1 MIVKLPTLDPLA
13 PMLKWAG
20 GKRWLAQHYPEV
32 FPKRFERY
40 VEPFAGSAAIFFHLR
55 PASAVI
61 ADTNRELIESYAAVR
76 DDWAKVVR
84 ILRRHQKLHSRDH
97 YYRTRS
103 ASPRD
108 PYARAA
114 RFLYLNRTCFNG
126 LYRVN
131 RAGSFNVPIGT
142 KDSVLLSTDD
152 FQGWAELLLSTN
164 LYVSDFEAIIDS
176 TTKGDFLFADP
187 PYTVTHNLNGFVKY
201 NEVLFLGTIRFD
213 LPIH

>member
-76 DDWAKVVR
+76 DDWAKVV
-84 ILRRHQKLHSRDH
+84 
-97 YYRTRS
+97 
-103 ASPRD
+103 
-108 PYARAA
+108 
-114 RFLYLNRTCFNG
+114 
-126 LYRVN
+126 
-131 RAGSFNVPIGT
+131 
-142 KDSVLLSTDD
+142 
-152 FQGWAELLLSTN
+152 
-164 LYVSDFEAIIDS
+164 
-176 TTKGDFLFADP
+176 
-187 PYTVTHNLNGFVKY
+187 
-201 NEVLFLGTIRFD
+201 
-213 LPIH
+213 

>member
-1 MIVKLPTLDPLA
+1 M
-13 PMLKWAG
+13 
-20 GKRWLAQHYPEV
+20 
-32 FPKRFERY
+32 
-40 VEPFAGSAAIFFHLR
+40 
-55 PASAVI
+55 
-61 ADTNRELIESYAAVR
+61 
-76 DDWAKVVR
+76 
-84 ILRRHQKLHSRDH
+84 
-97 YYRTRS
+97 
-103 ASPRD
+103 
-108 PYARAA
+108 
-114 RFLYLNRTCFNG
+114 
-126 LYRVN
+126 N